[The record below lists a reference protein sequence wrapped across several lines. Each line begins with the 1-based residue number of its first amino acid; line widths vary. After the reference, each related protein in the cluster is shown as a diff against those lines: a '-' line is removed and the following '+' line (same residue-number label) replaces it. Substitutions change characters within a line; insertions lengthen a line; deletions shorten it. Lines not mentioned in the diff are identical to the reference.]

1 MNEYRFEQENSKR
14 WSETE
19 KLIGS
24 SSADPRL
31 VATRYSEL
39 NDDLAYVRAHFAGG
53 RTEAYLNRLL
63 ARAHGKL
70 YRKKRSRPGRFLAFW
85 TEELPMLWY
94 VHRRYLL
101 LSFVFFLTAAGIGV
115 FSSVQDPFFVR
126 GIMGDVYVNMTLGNI
141 EKEDPMAVYKSMNEL
156 EMFLAITI
164 NNVRVSFYTFIG
176 GILGGVGTLFI
187 LLQNGIMLGA
197 FQYFFHEFDL
207 LWETVLV
214 IWIHGALE
222 ISAIVIAGGA
232 GLTMGAGLLF
242 PGSYPRLYAFRRNAM
257 DGLKMVTALV
267 PFFII
272 AGALESWVTRL
283 TDMPVALSLAIILG
297 SFAVVIFYFV
307 LYPAAVAKHH
317 TEAVSKA
324 RAVPVPNQT

>member
-1 MNEYRFEQENSKR
+1 MNEYRFEQENTKR

-19 KLIGS
+19 ELIGS

-39 NDDLAYVRAHFAGG
+39 NDDLAYVRSHFPGG

-63 ARAHGKL
+63 SRAHARL
-70 YRKKRSRPGRFLAFW
+70 YRNKRNNNNRFRIFW
-85 TEELPMLWY
+85 TEELPLLWY

-101 LSFVFFLTAAGIGV
+101 LSFVFFLMAAGIGV
-115 FSSVQDPFFVR
+115 FSSVQNPVFVR
-126 GIMGDVYVNMTLGNI
+126 GILGDAYVNMTLGNI
-141 EKEDPMAVYKSMNEL
+141 EKDDPMAVYKSMNEL

-176 GILGGVGTLFI
+176 GILGGFGSLYI
-187 LLQNGIMLGA
+187 LLNNGIMLGA
-197 FQYFFHEFDL
+197 FQYFFYEFDL

-257 DGLKMVTALV
+257 DGLKMVTGLI
-267 PFFII
+267 PFFIV
-272 AGALESWVTRL
+272 AGALESWVTRM
-283 TDMPVALSLAIILG
+283 TDMPAALSIAIIIG
-297 SFAVVIFYFV
+297 SFTVVLFYFV
-307 LYPAAVAKHH
+307 IYPAALGRRNAH
-317 TEAVSKA
+317 TSL
-324 RAVPVPNQT
+324 QTQS